1 MTTKTENTTAPTVTT
16 IETLGKGAEN
26 ISAFEAGAIYS
37 ISSVETGADNV
48 IAPLIAS
55 MFELG
60 IRGADWLAKRGFKTT
75 AEMITAIG
83 EDAATQHTLEYQ
95 ERLTWYGKACYTPTE
110 TATIDAPA
118 PKKTD
123 FETNGEYLDAKET
136 RDNLNSKPAWKMKNL
151 AKRFDTIAK
160 NKGEIEADQKKG
172 ADEKKTTLEK
182 CGTCVD
188 TLEKLLQGDGV
199 LPEWFDRPKATAVVQ
214 MFRQQFKLPTK
225 NVINIDDIV

>member
-1 MTTKTENTTAPTVTT
+1 MTIKSKNPTVTNVK
-16 IETLGKGAEN
+16 ELGKGAEN
-26 ISAFEAGAIYS
+26 ISAFEAGAIYT
-37 ISSVETGADNV
+37 ISSVETGADDT

-55 MFELG
+55 MFELD

-75 AEMITAIG
+75 ADMIAAIG
-83 EDAATQHTLEYQ
+83 EDLAAQHTLEYQ
-95 ERLTWYGKACYTPTE
+95 ERLAWYGKACYKPAE
-110 TATIDAPA
+110 QAIVDAPA

-136 RDNLNSKPAWKMKNL
+136 RNNLNSKPAWKMKLL
-151 AKRFDTIAK
+151 AGRFNTLARQ
-160 NKGEIEADQKKG
+160 KGEIEVAEKKG

-182 CGTCVD
+182 IGSNVD

-225 NVINIDDIV
+225 NVVNIDDIV

>member
-1 MTTKTENTTAPTVTT
+1 MSIKSKNPTVTKV
-16 IETLGKGAEN
+16 ETLGKGAEN

-37 ISSVETGADNV
+37 ISGIKKDADNA

-55 MFELG
+55 MFALD
-60 IRGADWLAKRGFKTT
+60 IRGADWLAKRGVKTT
-75 AEMITAIG
+75 AEMIASIG

-95 ERLTWYGKACYTPTE
+95 ERLAWYGKACYNPE
-110 TATIDAPA
+110 EQAIVDAPA
-118 PKKTD
+118 PEKTD

-136 RDNLNSKPAWKMKNL
+136 RNNLNSKPAWKMKNL

-160 NKGEIEADQKKG
+160 NKGEIEVAAKKG

-182 CGTCVD
+182 IGSNVD

>member
-1 MTTKTENTTAPTVTT
+1 MSTIKSKNLTVTAVKK
-16 IETLGKGAEN
+16 LGEGAEN

-37 ISSVETGADNV
+37 ISGVETGADNA
-48 IAPLIAS
+48 IAPLLAS
-55 MFELG
+55 MFELD
-60 IRGADWLAKRGFKTT
+60 IRGEDWLAKRGFKTT
-75 AEMITAIG
+75 ADMIAAIG
-83 EDAATQHTLEYQ
+83 EPAAEQHTLEYQ
-95 ERLTWYGKACYTPTE
+95 ERLAWYGKACYTPAE
-110 TATIDAPA
+110 QAIIDAPA

-136 RDNLNSKPAWKMKNL
+136 RNNLNSRPAWKMKNL
-151 AKRFDTIAK
+151 AGRFNTLAK
-160 NKGEIEADQKKG
+160 NAGEVEVAAKKG

-182 CGTCVD
+182 IGSNVD
-188 TLEKLLQGDGV
+188 TLEKLLQGDGA

>member
-55 MFELG
+55 TFELG

-75 AEMITAIG
+75 AEMIASIG

-95 ERLTWYGKACYTPTE
+95 ERLTWYGKACYTPTQ
-110 TATIDAPA
+110 TATIEAPA

-160 NKGEIEADQKKG
+160 NKGEIEDDQKKG
-172 ADEKKTTLEK
+172 ADGKKKTALEQLAQQIQNAIAIIQSDK
-182 CGTCVD
+182 AMPDSAKRDEMAVQ
-188 TLEKLLQGDGV
+188 LLGFQKV
-199 LPEWFDRPKATAVVQ
+199 H
-214 MFRQQFKLPTK
+214 KLPTIK
-225 NVINIDDIV
+225 